1 MLEKAFFERVAGDLW
16 KKKVAHK
23 ILEALKFCL
32 MKKFFSSGQFWA
44 PYEDGNQKEPF
55 PKKCWKWCLFM
66 LQKYHG
72 LFEKKTFFYIDEQS
86 KTFFLCFLFFFAE
99 LLHIT
104 FFCFKEISVIT
115 TDKKVVFWKLLQK
128 SAVKKSDKN
137 GFAVWAQNDFGDGLL
152 CNFNSK
158 TKLQKNYFVWGQR
171 LFFFQKPWKLKKFE
185 WRESELFCSFLL

>member
-1 MLEKAFFERVAGDLW
+1 
-16 KKKVAHK
+16 
-23 ILEALKFCL
+23 

-128 SAVKKSDKN
+128 SAVNKSDKN
-137 GFAVWAQNDFGDGLL
+137 GFAVWAQNSFIAVAGSPINNDKTYGQTF
-152 CNFNSK
+152 SK
-158 TKLQKNYFVWGQR
+158 IGFVHAYYF
-171 LFFFQKPWKLKKFE
+171 F
-185 WRESELFCSFLL
+185 